1 VIAHVAAFR
10 QGGQWLDELLVALD
24 VNRRLLG
31 DLAAEHLP
39 GVRYLVPEATY
50 MAWLD
55 FRPLGLPADPAAFF
69 LERARVALS
78 PGPSF
83 GLGGEGHARINFGTS
98 PVILETAIRRMGEAV
113 AQAR

>member
-1 VIAHVAAFR
+1 
-10 QGGQWLDELLVALD
+10 VALD
-24 VNRRLLG
+24 VNRRLVG
-31 DLAAEHLP
+31 DLVAEHLP

-55 FRPLGLPADPAAFF
+55 CRALQLPADPAAFF

-98 PVILETAIRRMGEAV
+98 PVILETAIRRMGESV
-113 AQAR
+113 ASAR